1 MLSYYFIEENYMFY
15 TPSNCLKSFG
25 IAVAGLLLCQSTHPS
40 SVSAAGHD
48 GNTLQ
53 YLKSLSIEELLQ
65 AEITSV
71 SKKTESLFTAAAAVT
86 VITQEDIERS
96 GARSIPEALRMVPGL
111 DVSNIDASRYAIGAR
126 GFNEYFETKLLV
138 LIDGRSMYTPLYSGV
153 YWNSFDM
160 VMQDIDRIE
169 VIKGPGATVWGA
181 NAVNGVINIITKDS
195 SETHGGLVSATVGNF
210 DQPDIS
216 IRYGG
221 EVGEK
226 SDYRIYAKGYDR
238 DNFDSIHTGDAYD
251 SSKSLRTGFRVDHQH
266 SVNDSLSFQGEIYD
280 GEADAEVVLTGYLS
294 PPFVRVTRD
303 TETYTGGHLL
313 GSWEHRISESANTTL
328 QAYYDRSDRDSIV
341 AEEERDTLDIDFKNQ
356 LLLWERHDVVWG
368 AGYRWSKDNLKGS
381 VTTAFS
387 PESRT
392 DELWSTF
399 IQDDINVISDFA
411 WVTLGTKLEHNDYT
425 GFEVQPSIRFRL
437 QPDPKQLIWAA
448 VSRAVRTPSRAE
460 SDVEINLGAMGGE
473 NGGISVLR
481 LEGSEELDSETL
493 VAYELGYRWQPQHSL
508 SFDIATF
515 YNVYDE
521 IRTIEPQGAPYFE
534 SNDMPVMVF
543 PSEFDNKAEGDAYG
557 LEVQSSWQP
566 VDSLKLIGS
575 YSFIDLDLTYKS
587 SSVRAGRPYSNDDYA
602 PSHQFQLRSYW
613 DLTSDLA
620 LNSELYYE
628 SSIGDGAID
637 SYVRFDTQLSWQ
649 ALDNLRLT
657 LGGENLFGSS
667 HQEFFNSQS
676 NIVASE
682 VPRTYWM
689 KATCWF

>member
-1 MLSYYFIEENYMFY
+1 MRYKSVHYLM
-15 TPSNCLKSFG
+15 SFG
-25 IAVAGLLLCQSTHPS
+25 AVAALSL
-40 SVSAAGHD
+40 VSQLVVMPANAAATGND
-48 GNTLQ
+48 GDAIQ
-53 YLKSLSIEELLQ
+53 YLKSLSIEDLLQ

-138 LIDGRSMYTPLYSGV
+138 LVDGRSMYTPLYSGV
-153 YWNSFDM
+153 YWNSLDM

-195 SETHGGLVSATVGNF
+195 SETHGGMVSATVGNF

-216 IRYGG
+216 VRYGG
-221 EVGEK
+221 AIGEK
-226 SDYRIYAKGYDR
+226 TDYRIYAKGYER
-238 DNFDSIHTGDAYD
+238 SHFDGLTTDDAND
-251 SSKSLRTGFRVDHQH
+251 ASSSLRTGFRLDKQQ
-266 SVNDSLSFQGEIYD
+266 SGDDTFSFQGEVFD

-294 PPFVRVTRD
+294 SPFVRITEA
-303 TETYTGGHLL
+303 TETYSGGHLL
-313 GSWEHRISESANTTL
+313 GSWEHRISETANTTV
-328 QAYYDRSDRDSIV
+328 QIYYDRSDRDSIV
-341 AEEERDTLDIDFKNQ
+341 ATEKRDTLDFDFKNQ
-356 LLLWERHDVVWG
+356 LQLFDDHDVVWG
-368 AGYRWSKDNLKGS
+368 AGYRWTQDELEGS
-381 VTTAFS
+381 VTTDFS

-399 IQDDINVISDFA
+399 IQDDINVVTDFA

-460 SDVEINLGAMGGE
+460 SDVEVNLGTTTDGKGNLA
-473 NGGISVLR
+473 VLR
-481 LEGSEELDSETL
+481 LEGSDDFESETL
-493 VAYELGYRWQPQHSL
+493 IAYELGYRWQPQRSL
-508 SFDIATF
+508 SFDVATF
-515 YNVYDE
+515 YNDYDE
-521 IRTIEPQGAPYFE
+521 IRTIEPQMSPYV
-534 SNDMPVMVF
+534 DLDGIPVYVM
-543 PSEFDNKAEGDAYG
+543 PSEFDNKAEGESYG
-557 LEVQSSWQP
+557 IEIQSTWQP
-566 VDSLKLIGS
+566 IDSVKFIGS
-575 YSFIDLDLTYKS
+575 YSYIELELTHS
-587 SSVRAGRPYSNDDYA
+587 SNSARAGQSFASEEYA
-602 PSHQFQLRSYW
+602 PTHQFQLRNYW
-613 DLTSDLA
+613 DLFPSLS
-620 LNSELYYE
+620 LNSELYYV
-628 SSIGDGAID
+628 SSLGKGEID
-637 SYVRFDTQLSWQ
+637 SYLRFDTLLSWQ
-649 ALDNLRLT
+649 ALDNLGLT
-657 LGGENLFGSS
+657 IGAENLFGSS

>member
-1 MLSYYFIEENYMFY
+1 MFFS
-15 TPSNCLKSFG
+15 PVNCVKSFG
-25 IAVAGLLLCQSTHPS
+25 IVVAGLLLSHAALPS

-48 GNTLQ
+48 GNALQ

-71 SKKTESLFTAAAAVT
+71 SKKSESLFTAAAAVT

-96 GARSIPEALRMVPGL
+96 GARSIPEALRMAPGL
-111 DVSNIDASRYAIGAR
+111 DVSSIDASRYAIGAR

-181 NAVNGVINIITKDS
+181 NAVNGVINIITKNS

-216 IRYGG
+216 VRYGG
-221 EVGEK
+221 EIGEK

-238 DNFDSIHTGDAYD
+238 SNFEGITSDDAYD
-251 SSKSLRTGFRVDHQH
+251 SSKSLRTGFRVDHQQ
-266 SVNDSLSFQGEIYD
+266 SVNDAVSFQGEIYD
-280 GEADAEVVLTGYLS
+280 GEADAEVVLTGYLA
-294 PPFVRVTRD
+294 PPFVRDTRD
-303 TETYTGGHLL
+303 TETYSGGHLQ

-328 QAYYDRSDRDSIV
+328 QMYYDRSDRDNIV
-341 AEEERDTLDIDFKNQ
+341 AVEERDTLDIDFKNQ
-356 LLLWERHDVVWG
+356 LLLAKRHDVVWG
-368 AGYRWSKDNLKGS
+368 AGYRWSSDDLEGS
-381 VTTAFS
+381 VTTEFY
-387 PESRT
+387 PKSRT

-399 IQDDINVISDFA
+399 VQDDINVVSDLA
-411 WVTLGTKLEHNDYT
+411 WITLGTKLEHNDYT
-425 GFEVQPSIRFRL
+425 GVEVQPSIRFRL
-437 QPDPKQLIWAA
+437 QPDPKQVIWAA

-460 SDVEINLGAMGGE
+460 SDVEVNLGTMAGE
-473 NGGISVLR
+473 SGSLSVLR
-481 LEGSEELDSETL
+481 LEGSDNFDSETL
-493 VAYELGYRWQPQHSL
+493 VAYELGYRWQPKNSL
-508 SFDIATF
+508 SFDVATF
-515 YNVYDE
+515 YNNYDK
-521 IRTIEPQGAPYFE
+521 IRTIEPKGAPYVDF
-534 SNDMPVMVF
+534 SGLPVLVI
-543 PSEFDNKAEGDAYG
+543 PSEFDNEAEGDAYG
-557 LEVQSSWQP
+557 LELQSSWQP
-566 VDSLKLIGS
+566 IDSLKLIGS
-575 YSFIDLDLTYKS
+575 YSFIDLDLTYKP
-587 SSVRAGRPYSNDDYA
+587 SSVRAGRPYSNDEFA

-613 DLTSDLA
+613 DLTSHLA
-620 LNSELYYE
+620 LNSEFYYV
-628 SSIGDGAID
+628 SSLGDGAID
-637 SYVRFDTQLSWQ
+637 SYLRFDTQLSWQ

-682 VPRTYWM
+682 VVRTYWL
-689 KATCWF
+689 KATFWF